1 MGKGDLPVRASDLV
15 GPHEIEV
22 LLEMSTGDV
31 SELLA
36 GTEFPPPIIERGAER
51 ELRLWHRDD
60 VLAWRAGRA
69 DSASTGLL
77 GDVLA
82 ASREVVASDAE
93 DLMTATQVADLLG
106 WKSASTPWDLAKRG
120 TFPAPTQHHGRTK
133 LWDRGEVEQWGR
145 TAPKRRGRLYN
156 NYVVT

>member
-1 MGKGDLPVRASDLV
+1 MGDQSVRASDLV

-93 DLMTATQVADLLG
+93 DLMTATEVAELLG
-106 WKSASTPWDLAKRG
+106 WSSPSTPWDLSKKG
-120 TFPAPTQHHGRTK
+120 SFPAPVRRHGRTK
-133 LWDRGEVEQWGR
+133 LWDRREVEHWGR
-145 TAPKRRGRLYN
+145 TAQRRRRRGAHQES
-156 NYVVT
+156 